1 MKAIGSHVVLKK
13 IEEEVKKKNGLI
25 MTESVDAKI
34 RYKLGEIVSSGEA
47 VLDLKPGDRVYY
59 DVAGASDI
67 RVDGQK
73 YSVIT
78 ERGIVVRL

>member
-25 MTESVDAKI
+25 MTESVDTKI
-34 RYKLGEIVSSGEA
+34 RYKLGEIVSSGDA
-47 VLDLKPGDRVYY
+47 VTDLNPGDRVYY

-73 YSVIT
+73 YSVVT